1 MLGAEL
7 KKMSLNSI
15 KRRLISG
22 PAFASVVILA
32 LVAVATGA
40 LPLLSS
46 TGADKLGQ
54 ETSRKLQTIS
64 VPKRVTVFSYEVV
77 RVYPHDRGAFTQ
89 GLVYHNGFLYE
100 STGLEGQS
108 TLRKVDLNTGQ
119 VLQRKDIARPY
130 FAEGLAIRQGRAFQ
144 LTWLSEQGF
153 VYDLESFNLLKT
165 FNYFGQG
172 WGLTNDAHSLIMS
185 NGSNTISFLDP
196 ETLSIQRSVSVLENS
211 QPLNNL
217 NELEYING
225 EIFANVWQTNRIVR
239 IDPANGNL
247 RSWIDMS
254 GLLSPEDR
262 LQPVDVLNGIAFDPA
277 TGRIFVTGK
286 LWPKLF
292 EIKIIENRKAP
303 RRN

>member
-1 MLGAEL
+1 
-7 KKMSLNSI
+7 MSIRSI
-15 KRRLISG
+15 KERLISRAG
-22 PAFASVVILA
+22 VVS
-32 LVAVATGA
+32 VAVVALLGGIIGA
-40 LPLLSS
+40 LPFSS
-46 TGADKLGQ
+46 SSRAVSPDQ
-54 ETSRKLQTIS
+54 ETSRELQTIRVPRRVS
-64 VPKRVTVFSYEVV
+64 VLSYEIV

-108 TLRKVDLNTGQ
+108 SLRKVDLTTGQ
-119 VLQRKDIARPY
+119 VLKQKNIVRPY
-130 FAEGLAIRQGRAFQ
+130 FAEGLAIMQGRAFQ
-144 LTWLSEQGF
+144 LTWLTEQGF
-153 VYDLESFNLLKT
+153 VYDLESFDQVKT
-165 FNYFGQG
+165 FTYLGQG

-185 NGSNTISFLDP
+185 NGSNTISFRDP
-196 ETLSIQRSVSVLENS
+196 ETLAIQRSVSVLENS

-239 IDPANGNL
+239 IDPATGNL

-254 GLLSPEDR
+254 GLLTAEDR
-262 LQPVDVLNGIAFDPA
+262 QQPVDVLNGIAFDPA

-292 EIKIIENRKAP
+292 EIKVIENRKAP

>member
-1 MLGAEL
+1 
-7 KKMSLNSI
+7 MSIGSI
-15 KRRLISG
+15 KGRLIYG
-22 PAFASVVILA
+22 AGVASVVVLA
-32 LVAVATGA
+32 LLGGIMGASPYSGSSSAVS
-40 LPLLSS
+40 P
-46 TGADKLGQ
+46 DQ
-54 ETSRKLQTIS
+54 ETSRELQTIR
-64 VPKRVTVFSYEVV
+64 VPRRVSVFSYEIV

-108 TLRKVDLNTGQ
+108 SLRKVDLTTGQ
-119 VLQRKDIARPY
+119 VLKQKNIARPY
-130 FAEGLAIRQGRAFQ
+130 FAERLAIMQGRAFQ

-153 VYDLESFNLLKT
+153 VYDLESFDQVKT
-165 FNYFGQG
+165 FSYLGQG

-185 NGSNTISFLDP
+185 NGSNTISFRDP
-196 ETLSIQRSVSVLENS
+196 ETLAIQRSVSVLENS

-239 IDPANGNL
+239 IDPATGNL

-254 GLLSPEDR
+254 GLLTAEDR
-262 LQPVDVLNGIAFDPA
+262 QLPVDVLNGIAFDPA

-292 EIKIIENRKAP
+292 EIKVIENRKAP